1 MIFFEISSKDREN
14 CIEGPTEL
22 LSLDRKALDE
32 SNVLSSSS
40 KSFQERKEEEDIFKE
55 LKRLDC

>member
-1 MIFFEISSKDREN
+1 M
-14 CIEGPTEL
+14 EL

-55 LKRLDC
+55 QKRLDC